1 MARKKTAA
9 RKGRLIATQSGSHH
23 HPYRN
28 KHHISAS
35 PSVASSPSPQPQP
48 HDLVQQRRRK
58 GTPVRSPS
66 QGDTSKGIVFSFRIQ
81 PGSDLSID
89 IRRYDQVSDEP
100 AESQAR
106 TSTTNS
112 SSTSSQAEA
121 SPSIASTGATT
132 AASASPISGS
142 SNKSSDGREASASL
156 VSTQLN
162 LAGEKWSSDPSSYLS
177 NNVVDLTRNVLIL
190 HSRKP
195 QDTLASS
202 SSSTTAPSYLYSRS
216 VVPSRSSS
224 MSLPSTPPLTTDS
237 SSSYSSASS
246 SPSSSPSSPSS
257 PMLEA
262 TTVAGGSSSEK
273 ELSSSFSDHLLPDPM
288 VADLKSQVPRMLR
301 VRGLGSA
308 SRRMQVYVV

>member
-9 RKGRLIATQSGSHH
+9 RKGRQIATQSGSHH

-106 TSTTNS
+106 TTSTTNS
-112 SSTSSQAEA
+112 SSISSQAEA

-132 AASASPISGS
+132 ASASPISGS

-202 SSSTTAPSYLYSRS
+202 SSTTAPSYLYSRS
-216 VVPSRSSS
+216 AVPSRSSS

-273 ELSSSFSDHLLPDPM
+273 ELSSSFPDHLLPDPM